1 MVKKFAVVAAIISTL
16 SMFGAPFAH
25 AVQQTPELDVTPVVI
40 DEKGKPR
47 DILKQTIKI
56 VNTSE
61 RKLNLYPSVND
72 VHKTE
77 GEQEFVAAQTGDDK
91 KESLANWIEL
101 SRGVIDLGPGEEKE
115 IPFVIRINVTAL
127 VGSYHATISF
137 TEGGAR
143 DAADTKPPLGEIMV
157 NVEVQDD
164 VKEIMQLNKFGT
176 DSFFLSGDDILFS
189 YNVENIGNQELQ
201 PKGEVRIYN
210 RRGEEVAAVP
220 VNSDGKTISPS
231 QMAQLASVW
240 SGAEGFGRFKAFL
253 TVDYGKVQTASVQDT
268 VYFWI
273 VPWKQ
278 LLMLVVVTA
287 LMLLVFAFYFHRWFE
302 ARHLAKLA
310 HAGFHVVQKDAHVS
324 APAMHAPATGI
335 SHDEIMQKTGILFAI
350 KSGMKKMIP
359 TRRIK
364 EVAVAPSVFPQEPI
378 SSPTPPPT
386 VSQPATHVVPR
397 PEPMMPVVSQ
407 HTPPPVPVSDG
418 GTINLKV
425 LKARVAQAPAVP
437 PPQTPRV
444 SVETNGH
451 TISLKKMQ

>member
-1 MVKKFAVVAAIISTL
+1 MCTMLKKIIVVAAIVSTL
-16 SMFGAPFAH
+16 FTFGAPFAY

-47 DILKQTIKI
+47 DILKQSIKVI
-56 VNTSE
+56 NTSE
-61 RKLNLYPSVND
+61 RKLQLYPSVND
-72 VHKTE
+72 VHKIE
-77 GEQEFVAAQTGDDK
+77 GEKEFVAAQTGDDRK
-91 KESLANWIEL
+91 DSLANWIEL
-101 SRGVIDLGPGEEKE
+101 SRGVIELGPGEEKE
-115 IPFVIRINVTAL
+115 IPFVIRINVTA
-127 VGSYHATISF
+127 VAGSYHATISF

-143 DAADTKPPLGEIMV
+143 DAADAKPPLGEITV

-176 DSFFLSGDDILFS
+176 DSFFLAGDDVLFNYS
-189 YNVENIGNQELQ
+189 VENIGNQELQ

-231 QMAQLASVW
+231 QMTQLASVW
-240 SGAEGFGRFKAFL
+240 SGAEGFGRYKAFL

-278 LLMLVVVTA
+278 LLMLIVVTA

-310 HAGFHVVQKDAHVS
+310 HAGFHVVQKDVQVN
-324 APAMHAPATGI
+324 APVIPVPGAAV
-335 SHDEIMQKTGILFAI
+335 SHDEIMERTGILFAI

-359 TRRIK
+359 RRRKK
-364 EVAVAPSVFPQEPI
+364 EVTAVPSVFPQEPI
-378 SSPTPPPT
+378 SAPTPVVQPVMPAPQYSPT
-386 VSQPATHVVPR
+386 AA
-397 PEPMMPVVSQ
+397 
-407 HTPPPVPVSDG
+407 PVSES
-418 GTINLKV
+418 GTINLKA
-425 LKARVAQAPAVP
+425 LKTRVVQAPAA
-437 PPQTPRV
+437 PQAQPPRV

>member
-1 MVKKFAVVAAIISTL
+1 MVKNFAVIAVIVSTL
-16 SMFGAPFAH
+16 SMFGAPFAY

-47 DILKQTIKI
+47 DILKQSIKI
-56 VNTSE
+56 INTSE

-72 VHKTE
+72 VNKVE
-77 GEQEFVAAQTGDDK
+77 GKQEFVAAQSGEDK

-115 IPFVIRINVTAL
+115 IPFVIRINVTAV

-143 DAADTKPPLGEIMV
+143 DAADSKPPLGEITV

-240 SGAEGFGRFKAFL
+240 NGAEGFGRFKAFL

-310 HAGFHVVQKDAHVS
+310 HAGFHVIQKDTPVS
-324 APAMHAPATGI
+324 APVMHAPRVGL
-335 SHDEIMQKTGILFAI
+335 SHDEIMEKTGIMFAI

-359 TRRIK
+359 RRKPK
-364 EVAVAPSVFPQEPI
+364 EVAAVPAVFPQEPI
-378 SSPTPPPT
+378 SAPTPPAPI
-386 VSQPATHVVPR
+386 QPV
-397 PEPMMPVVSQ
+397 MPSAPQ
-407 HTPPPVPVSDG
+407 YMSPPVPVSDS
-418 GTINLKV
+418 GTINLKA
-425 LKARVAQAPAVP
+425 LKARVAQAPQLQNV
-437 PPQTPRV
+437 PQTQGPRV
-444 SVETNGH
+444 IVETNGH
-451 TISLKKMQ
+451 TINLKKMQ

>member
-1 MVKKFAVVAAIISTL
+1 MEKNFAVVVAIVSALLTF
-16 SMFGAPFAH
+16 SAPYAY

-56 VNTSE
+56 INTSE

-72 VHKTE
+72 VHKVE
-77 GEQEFVAAQTGDDK
+77 GKQEFVAAQTGDDRK
-91 KESLANWIEL
+91 DSLANWIEL

-115 IPFVIRINVTAL
+115 IPFVIRINVTAV

-143 DAADTKPPLGEIMV
+143 DAADTKPPLGEITV

-176 DSFFLSGDDILFS
+176 DSFFLSGDDVLFS
-189 YNVENIGNQELQ
+189 FNVENIGNQELQ

-302 ARHLAKLA
+302 VRHLAKLA
-310 HAGFHVVQKDAHVS
+310 HAGFHVVQKDAQVS
-324 APAMHAPATGI
+324 APVMQASAAGI
-335 SHDEIMQKTGILFAI
+335 SHDEIMEKTGILFAI
-350 KSGMKKMIP
+350 K
-359 TRRIK
+359 
-364 EVAVAPSVFPQEPI
+364 
-378 SSPTPPPT
+378 
-386 VSQPATHVVPR
+386 
-397 PEPMMPVVSQ
+397 
-407 HTPPPVPVSDG
+407 
-418 GTINLKV
+418 
-425 LKARVAQAPAVP
+425 
-437 PPQTPRV
+437 
-444 SVETNGH
+444 
-451 TISLKKMQ
+451 

>member
-1 MVKKFAVVAAIISTL
+1 MLKNFAVVATVVSAL
-16 SMFGAPFAH
+16 ALFGAQYAY

-47 DILKQTIKI
+47 DILKQSIKI
-56 VNTSE
+56 INTSE

-72 VHKTE
+72 VNKVE
-77 GEQEFVAAQTGDDK
+77 GKQEFVAAQTGEDRKD
-91 KESLANWIEL
+91 SLANWIEL

-115 IPFVIRINVTAL
+115 IPFVIRINVTAV

-143 DAADTKPPLGEIMV
+143 DAADSKPPLGEITV

-240 SGAEGFGRFKAFL
+240 NGAEGFGRFKAFL

-310 HAGFHVVQKDAHVS
+310 HAGFHVIQKDATVS
-324 APAMHAPATGI
+324 APVMHAPATSL
-335 SHDEIMQKTGILFAI
+335 SHEEIMEKTGILFAI

-359 TRRIK
+359 RRKPK
-364 EVAVAPSVFPQEPI
+364 EVAAVPAVFPQEPI
-378 SSPTPPPT
+378 SAPTSPLTSVQPVMPSAPRY
-386 VSQPATHVVPR
+386 VSPST
-397 PEPMMPVVSQ
+397 
-407 HTPPPVPVSDG
+407 PVSDS
-418 GTINLKV
+418 GTINLKA
-425 LKARVAQAPAVP
+425 LKARVAQAPQVQDVSQA
-437 PPQTPRV
+437 QAPRV
-444 SVETNGH
+444 TVETNGH
-451 TISLKKMQ
+451 TINLKKMQ

>member
-1 MVKKFAVVAAIISTL
+1 
-16 SMFGAPFAH
+16 MFSDRRLQRVFGVFLAFSFVFGTGAFAH

-56 VNTSE
+56 INTSE

-72 VHKTE
+72 VHKVE
-77 GEQEFVAAQTGDDK
+77 GEQEFVAAQTGEDRKD
-91 KESLANWIEL
+91 SLANWIEL

-115 IPFVIRINVTAL
+115 ISFVIRINVTAV

-143 DAADTKPPLGEIMV
+143 DAADSKPPLGEVTV

-310 HAGFHVVQKDAHVS
+310 HAGFHVIQKDAPVS
-324 APAMHAPATGI
+324 APAVQLPATAV
-335 SHDEIMQKTGILFAI
+335 SHDEIMEKTGILFAI

-359 TRRIK
+359 RRKK
-364 EVAVAPSVFPQEPI
+364 EVAAVPSVFPQEPI
-378 SSPTPPPT
+378 SAPTPAA
-386 VSQPATHVVPR
+386 VQQVTH
-397 PEPMMPVVSQ
+397 PEPVLPAVPPYS
-407 HTPPPVPVSDG
+407 PPPVPVSDS
-418 GTINLKV
+418 GTINLKA
-425 LKARVAQAPAVP
+425 LKARVAQAPVAQ
-437 PPQTPRV
+437 QTLVSRA

-451 TISLKKMQ
+451 TINLKRPQ

>member
-1 MVKKFAVVAAIISTL
+1 MITAL
-16 SMFGAPFAH
+16 SPLGAQFAH

-115 IPFVIRINVTAL
+115 IPFVIRINVTAV
-127 VGSYHATISF
+127 VGSYHAAISF
-137 TEGGAR
+137 SEGGAR
-143 DAADTKPPLGEIMV
+143 SDAEARPALGEVMV

-189 YNVENIGNQELQ
+189 YSVENIGNQELQ

-240 SGAEGFGRFKAFL
+240 NGAEGFGRFKAFL

-310 HAGFHVVQKDAHVS
+310 HAGFHVVQKDAQVS
-324 APAMHAPATGI
+324 TSVLPARATPM
-335 SHDEIMQKTGILFAI
+335 SHDQIMEKTGILFAI
-350 KSGMKKMIP
+350 KSGVKKMIP
-359 TRRIK
+359 RRRK
-364 EVAVAPSVFPQEPI
+364 KGVTAVPSVFPQEPI
-378 SSPTPPPT
+378 ATPTTMQIAPSSDPIPPAVPHYVPPP
-386 VSQPATHVVPR
+386 A
-397 PEPMMPVVSQ
+397 
-407 HTPPPVPVSDG
+407 PVSDSS
-418 GTINLKV
+418 TINLKA
-425 LKARVAQAPAVP
+425 LKARVAHAPVATQE
-437 PPQTPRV
+437 QTSRV
-444 SVETNGH
+444 SVETSGH
-451 TISLKKMQ
+451 TISLKKLQ